1 VLETEPIIKVENVTV
16 EYRISEHRF
25 SGFKDYVLHGLR
37 KKPNFRIFRAL
48 DKVSLEVQRGESL
61 ALIGHNGCG
70 KSTLLKVIAGVITPQ
85 EGFVKADARIAPMIE
100 LGAGFD
106 FELSGRENIA
116 LSCMLMGLTKEE
128 VDAKIEGII
137 AFSELQDFI
146 DSPLKN
152 YSSGMTA
159 RVGFACATAID
170 PEILLVDEV
179 LAVGDSN
186 FAKKCFKRIS
196 ELREKGTTV
205 VIVSHDP
212 NILHQFCDR
221 GIVLENGKVAF
232 SGSIQDALDEH
243 ERIMDRR
250 YFESLPLAIREE
262 VERQRKLAGEK
273 NDSAIPRT
281 RIASFLIRDRVPVKN
296 IDWSKP
302 ISFSFKIWIDD
313 YSKIRGDLCVGIG
326 LIRNNQ
332 TLTGFN
338 NVDLGHRL
346 NPEIYEG
353 QSGINVIFDLPKG
366 LPSLEEGDYELML
379 GVHDDNVSRE
389 IFCARVMHFKAT
401 NSLLGVNR
409 HNYLFD
415 SAGHVRGIQA
425 SAICPTNQ
433 A

>member
-1 VLETEPIIKVENVTV
+1 MQANEPIIKVENVTV
-16 EYRISEHRF
+16 EYRISEHNY
-25 SGFKDYVLHGLR
+25 SGLKDYILHGLK

-48 DKVSLEVQRGESL
+48 DNVTLHVRRGESL

-85 EGFVKADARIAPMIE
+85 KGLVKAEARIAPMIE

-106 FELSGRENIA
+106 FELSGRENIS

-128 VDAKIEGII
+128 VEEKIEGII
-137 AFSELQDFI
+137 SFSELQNFI

-159 RVGFACATAID
+159 RIGFACATAID

-221 GIVLENGKVAF
+221 GIVLENGKIAF
-232 SGSIQDALDEH
+232 SGSILDALDEH

-250 YFESLPLAIREE
+250 YLESLPSAIREE
-262 VERQRKLAGEK
+262 AERQKRLQSTK
-273 NDSAIPRT
+273 NESAKPEVK
-281 RIASFLIRDRVPVKN
+281 IASLLIQDRVPVQI

-302 ISFSFKIWIDD
+302 LSLSFKIWFDD
-313 YSKIRGDLCVGIG
+313 FSKVRPELCVGIAF
-326 LIRNNQ
+326 LRNNT

-338 NVDLGHRL
+338 NIDLGHRL
-346 NPEIYEG
+346 KPELY
-353 QSGINVIFDLPKG
+353 QAKDGISITFELSEG
-366 LPSLEEGDYELML
+366 LPNMEEGEYELML
-379 GVHDDNVSRE
+379 GIHDENISRE
-389 IFCARVMHFKAT
+389 IFCDRVMQFRST

-415 SAGHVRGIQA
+415 SSEYVLGVNASSIQE
-425 SAICPTNQ
+425 T
-433 A
+433 